1 MEGATFSPERS
12 QPNDQKSE
20 GISINAITTAPDQ
33 LSPREGINGGEVAD
47 FPDSEDWEIVGYL
60 DKNQIE
66 QINGLDPNSDPDTL
80 KAHKE
85 IEWPALYFK
94 TFTCF
99 SRLPLELRRKIWF
112 HALPEPRLV
121 NFELYPK
128 PELVLHQIQ
137 HPEFINIA
145 VRDYTLTTDDVKNKE
160 MSLDIH
166 PFFLTCHE
174 FRDVFLENY
183 ESFDMHT
190 QLPADGRCLYTPP
203 MLPTYSTICHVRMK
217 NTPSQYYI
225 DPKVDRL
232 VFDSLEKSFEI
243 LSSIGITLNLSAF
256 RNIAITQ
263 YSEQGNRSV
272 VSESTW
278 KAIEDNFPRLTSVNF
293 CGNFA
298 GAHVGRLPMR
308 IPTLTRFHPLTQ
320 DTIGEVN
327 RQTLYQDSH
336 GLITPNAWIVNAHH
350 MNVIARAA
358 YKTKRSFLE
367 RSNTHGNYWKGVDF
381 TISLWM
387 EHTLHRAKDYIQLQ
401 PRRPIEGDQDNT
413 YYTQAVGSFDIGSAY
428 LKRSGGTSVI
438 DCYADGTLFNS
449 ETAMKKDQ
457 LHGTHEGGKSK
468 YLTWPWNCPSSDN
481 GDSYDNSRFKNQVF
495 RAL

>member
-33 LSPREGINGGEVAD
+33 LSPRESINGGEVAA

-99 SRLPLELRRKIWF
+99 SRLPLELR
-112 HALPEPRLV
+112 L
-121 NFELYPK
+121 
-128 PELVLHQIQ
+128 
-137 HPEFINIA
+137 
-145 VRDYTLTTDDVKNKE
+145 
-160 MSLDIH
+160 
-166 PFFLTCHE
+166 
-174 FRDVFLENY
+174 
-183 ESFDMHT
+183 
-190 QLPADGRCLYTPP
+190 
-203 MLPTYSTICHVRMK
+203 
-217 NTPSQYYI
+217 
-225 DPKVDRL
+225 DRL
-232 VFDSLEKSFEI
+232 VFDSLEKSLEI

-413 YYTQAVGSFDIGSAY
+413 YYTQAVGSLDIGSAY

-438 DCYADGTLFNS
+438 GCYADGTLFNS